1 MYPIIHD
8 RSGST
13 CDRGYF
19 SVRSLEECRGHAL
32 HTDWSDGPN
41 RLLSLGYTQTD
52 IERVETAAWAAA
64 DEGGPLKNQRFS
76 EATGLRRGCSA
87 LSLATRVSLSGQRWP
102 DRPNSLMIRSRVKGR
117 GPVIEILSVV
127 SWSIPWPLRPRCSA
141 VDELSDL
148 HHH

>member
-1 MYPIIHD
+1 MGSLLCEGLNCDRSHAEFGKMYPIIHD

-19 SVRSLEECRGHAL
+19 SVRSLEEWLRGHAP

-64 DEGGPLKNQRFS
+64 DEGRAHLENQRFS
-76 EATGLRRGCSA
+76 EAA
-87 LSLATRVSLSGQRWP
+87 WP
-102 DRPNSLMIRSRVKGR
+102 
-117 GPVIEILSVV
+117 
-127 SWSIPWPLRPRCSA
+127 
-141 VDELSDL
+141 
-148 HHH
+148 